1 MARMTGITRKLP
13 ALLLALTLALASR
26 NAVAQD
32 LTFTYQGE
40 VREAGF
46 PVEGA
51 ADLRFVVFSD
61 AQGQTQLGTP
71 VQINA
76 TQLRSGRFTVPL
88 NFGVAPP
95 AGAAIEIQVRSP
107 ADPSDTQ
114 PFVTLAPRQTITAAP
129 VALSATLLNGQPAS
143 FFQSASNLTSGVLP
157 SAQLSGLY
165 LSTVNL
171 ENTGNTFRG
180 SFAGTGA
187 QLTNLNAS
195 NLTSGTLPPNRLTGT
210 FTQIVT
216 FNNPGNTFI
225 GSGAGLVGL
234 NASNI
239 ASGILSPARGGT
251 GTQITA
257 ANQGDV
263 LKWSGAAFVPQPD
276 ANTTYTAGAGLSLSG
291 TVFSVGTSAITPAML
306 ASDSI
311 GLSRVTGGRF
321 VIAPDGRMSSDNPI
335 SVTNVIQASEFQY
348 QSPSTSYVMV
358 GPSEFVGR
366 NGAPVSQ
373 IEIGGITGA
382 FVNAPSTEGMVAPVQ
397 LPHGA
402 TIRSVRCF
410 VVDSAF
416 LNELSI
422 TLRRT
427 AASTGVSIVVGSAVS
442 SGFVPTV
449 ATLDIGGLAVVVDN
463 QNEIYEIRAN
473 NIGGGNWPGSDLR
486 VVGVRIE
493 YTMPRPAR

>member
-1 MARMTGITRKLP
+1 
-13 ALLLALTLALASR
+13 
-26 NAVAQD
+26 V
-32 LTFTYQGE
+32 
-40 VREAGF
+40 
-46 PVEGA
+46 
-51 ADLRFVVFSD
+51 
-61 AQGQTQLGTP
+61 
-71 VQINA
+71 
-76 TQLRSGRFTVPL
+76 QLRSGRFAAPL

-95 AGAAIEIQVRSP
+95 AGAAIEIQVRTP

-129 VALSATLLNGQPAS
+129 VALSAASADTLTGQPAS
-143 FFQSASNLTSGVLP
+143 FYQSASNITSGVLP
-157 SAQLSGLY
+157 SAQLAGLY
-165 LSTVNL
+165 LSNVSF

-180 SFAGTGA
+180 SFAGSGVL
-187 QLTNLNAS
+187 LTNLNAS
-195 NLTSGTLPPNRLTGT
+195 NLTSGTLPPNRLAGT

-216 FNNPGNTFI
+216 FNNPGNTFF

-234 NASNI
+234 NASSI
-239 ASGILSPARGGT
+239 ASGVLSPARGGT

-321 VIAPDGRMSSDNPI
+321 VIAPDGRMSGDNSI

-373 IEIGGITGA
+373 IETGGITGA
-382 FVNAPSTEGMVAPVQ
+382 FVNALSSEGMVAPVQ

-410 VVDSAF
+410 VVDGAL
-416 LNELSI
+416 LNNLSI
-422 TLRRT
+422 SLRRT
-427 AASTGVSIVVGSAVS
+427 VASTGVSTVVGSTASFVS
-442 SGFVPTV
+442 LPTV
-449 ATLDIGGLAVVVDN
+449 TTLDIGGLAVVVDN

-473 NIGGGNWPGSDLR
+473 NIGGSGNWPGSDLR
-486 VVGVRIE
+486 VVGVQIE
-493 YTMPRPAR
+493 YTMPRAAR

>member
-1 MARMTGITRKLP
+1 M
-13 ALLLALTLALASR
+13 
-26 NAVAQD
+26 
-32 LTFTYQGE
+32 
-40 VREAGF
+40 
-46 PVEGA
+46 
-51 ADLRFVVFSD
+51 
-61 AQGQTQLGTP
+61 
-71 VQINA
+71 
-76 TQLRSGRFTVPL
+76 QLRSGRFAAPL

-95 AGAAIEIQVRSP
+95 AGAAIEIQVCTP

-129 VALSATLLNGQPAS
+129 VALSAASADTLTGQPAS
-143 FFQSASNLTSGVLP
+143 FYQSASNITSGVLP
-157 SAQLSGLY
+157 SAQLAGLY
-165 LSTVNL
+165 LSNVSF
-171 ENTGNTFRG
+171 ENTSNTFRG
-180 SFAGTGA
+180 SFAGSGVL
-187 QLTNLNAS
+187 LTNLNAS
-195 NLTSGTLPPNRLTGT
+195 NLTSGTLPPNRLAGT

-216 FNNPGNTFI
+216 FNNPGNTFV
-225 GSGAGLVGL
+225 GFGAGLIGL
-234 NASNI
+234 NASSI
-239 ASGILSPARGGT
+239 AGGLLSPARGGT
-251 GTQITA
+251 GSTITSA
-257 ANQGDV
+257 TTGHV
-263 LKWSGAAFVPQPD
+263 LKWNGSAFTPQPD
-276 ANTTYTAGAGLSLSG
+276 AGTIYTAGAGLSLSG

-321 VIAPDGRMSSDNPI
+321 VIAPDGRMSGDNSI

-348 QSPSTSYVMV
+348 QSPSTSFVMV

-366 NGAPVSQ
+366 NGAAISQ
-373 IEIGGITGA
+373 LEIGGITGA
-382 FVNAPSTEGMVAPVQ
+382 FVNTLSSEGMVAPIQ

-410 VVDSAF
+410 VVDSAL

-427 AASTGVSIVVGSAVS
+427 AASTGVSIVVGSAAS
-442 SGFVPTV
+442 FGFVPTV

-473 NIGGGNWPGSDLR
+473 NISSSGNWPGSDLR

-493 YTMPRPAR
+493 YTMPRAAR